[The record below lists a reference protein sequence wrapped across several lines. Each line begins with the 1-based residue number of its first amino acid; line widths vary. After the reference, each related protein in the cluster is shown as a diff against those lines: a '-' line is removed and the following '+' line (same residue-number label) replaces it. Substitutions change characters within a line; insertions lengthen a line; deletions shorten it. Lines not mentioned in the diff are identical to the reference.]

1 MITYIAL
8 SFPLFVTFFWGLVF
22 FIQFGQKDLPKMN
35 LGIFM
40 VLGFMLYFSHA
51 IFFSHFYKLYV
62 ALEFVYLF
70 SMLAIYPMYYRYLKL
85 LTNNQSKIKNQFIHF
100 LPAFIFSFL
109 ALITTLLL
117 SPEKRM
123 EYVKVLLIE
132 RNLKNLDISTF
143 IGIKAIVLLLSRVTL
158 VVQVLYYLI
167 KGISLANKYN
177 EAIADYYSNTE
188 GKTLNWVRLINIII
202 LVVSLSS
209 ISLVFIGRSYFA
221 QHENILVIPSIIFSS
236 VLFTIGFKGNLQKH
250 QTFQFDNEEM
260 VELNSSTLNLQ
271 NSKLKD
277 EFLRLFEEDKVFT
290 NCDLRIID
298 LSEMLATNR
307 TYISKLINEEFNMN
321 FNEFVNNYR
330 VETAKK
336 YLSSP
341 DFAMFKLE
349 IIAEKS
355 GFNSFSSFAR
365 VFKNITGTTPGNFRK
380 NPKD

>member
-1 MITYIAL
+1 MILHVAL
-8 SFPLFVTFFWGLVF
+8 TFPLFVTFFWSLVF
-22 FIQFGQKDLPKMN
+22 FIQFGQKDLPKLN

-51 IFFSHFYKLYV
+51 IFFGHFYKLYV

-85 LTNNQSKIKNQFIHF
+85 LTNNQSRVKHQLIHF

-117 SPEKRM
+117 SPEERM
-123 EYVKVLLIE
+123 KYVKVLLIE
-132 RNLKNLDISTF
+132 KNLKDVDVTTF
-143 IGIKAIVLLLSRVTL
+143 MGIKAIVLLLSRITL
-158 VVQVLYYLI
+158 VVQVIYYLI

-177 EAIADYYSNTE
+177 EAIVDYYSNTE

-209 ISLVFIGRSYFA
+209 ITLVFIGRSYFA
-221 QHENILVIPSIIFSS
+221 HHENILVIPSIVFSS
-236 VLFTIGFKGNLQKH
+236 VLFTIGFKGNIQKH
-250 QTFQFDNEEM
+250 QSFQFNNEETI
-260 VELNSSTLNLQ
+260 EPTSSVSKLQ
-271 NSKLKD
+271 NSKLKN
-277 EFLRLFEEDKVFT
+277 EFLQLFEVDKVFT
-290 NCDLRIID
+290 NSDLRIID

-330 VETAKK
+330 IEAAKK
-336 YLSSP
+336 YLTSP
-341 DFAMFKLE
+341 EYAMFKME

-380 NPKD
+380 NPKI

>member
-167 KGISLANKYN
+167 KGISLANNYN

>member
-277 EFLRLFEEDKVFT
+277 EFLRLFEDDKVFT

>member
-167 KGISLANKYN
+167 KGISLANNYN

-277 EFLRLFEEDKVFT
+277 EFLRLFEDDKVFT